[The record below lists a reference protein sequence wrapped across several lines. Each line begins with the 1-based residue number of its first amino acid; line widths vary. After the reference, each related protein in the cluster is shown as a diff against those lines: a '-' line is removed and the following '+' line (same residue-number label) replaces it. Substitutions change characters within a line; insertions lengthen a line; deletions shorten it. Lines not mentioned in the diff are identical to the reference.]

1 MLIKDLK
8 NCPYKK
14 VQDETNLCELLHPEN
29 EGLKMG
35 FSVAHAVLEAGEKS
49 KPHRL
54 KTSTEVYF
62 ILEGE
67 ALMHI
72 DDDSGSLQEGQ
83 AVYIPPGSIQWI
95 ENVGEIDLKFLCVVS
110 PPWDAGDDELCF

>member
-8 NCPYKK
+8 NGRYQK
-14 VQDETNLCELLHPEN
+14 VQDQTILCELLHPEN
-29 EGLKMG
+29 EGLEMG
-35 FSVAHAVLEAGEKS
+35 FSLAHAVLEVGES
-49 KPHRL
+49 SQQYRL

-72 DDDSGSLQEGQ
+72 DDDSGSLKKGQ
-83 AVYIPPGSIQWI
+83 VVYIPPVPGS
-95 ENVGEIDLKFLCVVS
+95 GLKIRGRLI
-110 PPWDAGDDELCF
+110 